1 MSTETFGASLGLL
14 ITLLTVGGIVVTVAL
29 SIGIAFFLR
38 RAFSNLSPMGF
49 STVQLAPAYAPV
61 GGAQQIKKTTCRQ
74 CGASKVTPSKTA
86 FLYCDYCGALVD
98 WDFRVSITTAG
109 SVMPG
114 PEYERLAAHVKPI
127 QLQARARGDH
137 QTYRQTLYQLFDA
150 HLRACPA
157 SYSVRLGD
165 PAYRAA
171 LLEFMVNTE
180 LEAAFDPESE
190 AKLQQMNQAI
200 RAIQWYGGF
209 GSPRRV
215 SPPSFWALTAATLA
229 YQDRRLELMKA
240 HAHTHPDSP
249 TVGILRSLA
258 MSTYAQGW
266 LPYLEKPDQDRLL
279 SELGLSGEYIPV
291 PQVQTH
297 ARHCG
302 NCGNTASV
310 ATGAQRVVCER
321 CGHLMDTRA
330 AEIPC
335 KGCGSPLSMP
345 YGAPRFHC
353 PHCRAEM
360 RIDGVL

>member
-1 MSTETFGASLGLL
+1 MSAETFGASLGLL

-29 SIGIAFFLR
+29 SIGIAVFMR
-38 RAFSNLSPMGF
+38 RAFSNLSPMGL
-49 STVQLAPAYAPV
+49 STVQLVPAYAPV
-61 GGAQQIKKTTCRQ
+61 GGARQIKKATCRQ
-74 CGASKVTPSKTA
+74 CGASKVSPSKTA

-114 PEYERLAAHVKPI
+114 PEYERLAAGVRPI
-127 QLQARARGDH
+127 QEQARARGDQ
-137 QTYRQTLYQLFDA
+137 QTYRHTLYQLFDA

-165 PAYRAA
+165 PAYRTA
-171 LLEFMVNTE
+171 LLDFMVAIE
-180 LEAAFDPESE
+180 LEAAFDPDAV
-190 AKLQQMNQAI
+190 AKMQQMNQAI
-200 RAIQWYGGF
+200 RGIQWYGGF

-215 SPPSFWALTAATLA
+215 TPQSFWLLTAATLA
-229 YQDRRLELMKA
+229 YQDRRIELMKK
-240 HAHTHPDSP
+240 HVDRHPDAP
-249 TVGILRSLA
+249 TTGILRSLA

-279 SELGLSGEYIPV
+279 AEIGLSGEYIEV
-291 PQVQTH
+291 PNVATQP
-297 ARHCG
+297 RHCG
-302 NCGNTASV
+302 NCGNTGPVV
-310 ATGAQRVVCER
+310 AGAQRVVCER

-345 YGAPRFHC
+345 FGVARFNC

-360 RIDGVL
+360 RIDGVI